1 MGVIRKKTA
10 SRGTEA
16 GTKFHCDV
24 CSVDVTSTVRIS
36 CAHPSCHEYDL
47 CVPCFAAGEKSKNH
61 DPSSHPFQ
69 VIEQNSVPIF
79 QGEWGADEELLL
91 LEGAE
96 IYGLGSWADIADHIG
111 GYRSKDEVRD
121 HYIDTYINSSNFPLP
136 DRADPDDHSLQQAIP
151 KDEFQSRKKRRIEE
165 RKEAAKAAPP
175 TTPKQKP
182 TASVPACHEVQGY
195 MPGRLEFETEFLND
209 AEEAVQHMAFEP
221 GAGIGA
227 NGEVDAETELKMT
240 VVDIYNSRLTART
253 ERKKVL
259 FEHNLLEY
267 RKNTALEKKRSK
279 EERDLLNKAKPL
291 ARMMNQKDF
300 EELNK
305 GLEYEHNLRLAIGQL
320 QEWRQMGI
328 GDLKTGEKYEQD
340 KQQRAQRLLPQGS
353 FDRFA
358 SARPK
363 QNQISETPSAAL
375 QLITPEL
382 PLRLQTAA
390 NPHKQPESDNAP
402 MNDFDRLFAINGD
415 AAPPTPAKT
424 KYIIQPLS
432 GVSPWKLD
440 SEGAADLHLLTS
452 EETEICNVL
461 RLMPKPYLVI
471 KETLLK
477 EAMKQGGNLK
487 KKDARTI
494 CKIEGTKTSRIYDFM
509 VHSGWINKS

>member
-36 CAHPSCHEYDL
+36 CAHPSCPEYDL
-47 CVPCFAAGEKSKNH
+47 CVPCFGAGELSKNH
-61 DPSSHPFQ
+61 DPATHPFQ

-79 QGEWGADEELLL
+79 QEDWGADEELLL

-121 HYIDTYINSSNFPLP
+121 HYIETFVYGSHFPLP
-136 DRADPDDHSLQQAIP
+136 DRADPEDSSLQKSIS
-151 KDEFQSRKKRRIEE
+151 KEEFHTRKKRRIEE
-165 RKEAAKAAPP
+165 RKDAAKAAPP

-195 MPGRLEFETEFLND
+195 MPGRLEFETEFLNE

-221 GAGIGA
+221 GAGIGP

-253 ERKKVL
+253 ERKKIL

-267 RKNTALEKKRSK
+267 RKNTAHEKKRSK
-279 EERDLLNKAKPL
+279 EERELLNKAKPL
-291 ARMMNQKDF
+291 ARMMNRKDF
-300 EELNK
+300 DDLNK
-305 GLEYEHNLRLAIGQL
+305 GLEYEHNLRLAISQL

-328 GDLKTGEKYEQD
+328 GDLKAGEKYEQD
-340 KQQRAQRLLPQGS
+340 KQNRVQKMLPQGS

-363 QNQISETPSAAL
+363 QTQPPETSTGAI
-375 QLITPEL
+375 QLTTPEL
-382 PLRLQTAA
+382 PLRFQK
-390 NPHKQPESDNAP
+390 PSKPSEPEP
-402 MNDFDRLFAINGD
+402 ENDFDRMFAIDGD
-415 AAPPTPAKT
+415 SAPSQPAKT
-424 KYIIQPLS
+424 KFVVQPLS
-432 GVSPWKLD
+432 GVSAWKLD
-440 SEGAADLHLLTS
+440 NEGAADLHLLTT
-452 EETEICNVL
+452 EEVELCNAL
-461 RLMPKPYLVI
+461 HLMPKPYLVV

-477 EAMKQGGNLK
+477 EAMKQGGTLK

-509 VHSGWINKS
+509 VHSGWINKG

>member
-36 CAHPSCHEYDL
+36 CAHPACPEYDL
-47 CVPCFAAGEKSKNH
+47 CVPCFAAGELSKNH
-61 DPSSHPFQ
+61 DPATHPFQ

-79 QGEWGADEELLL
+79 QEDWGADEELLL

-121 HYIDTYINSSNFPLP
+121 HYIETFVYGGHFPLP
-136 DRADPDDHSLQQAIP
+136 DRADPDDSSLQESIS
-151 KDEFQSRKKRRIEE
+151 KEEFQTRKKRRIEE

-195 MPGRLEFETEFLND
+195 MPGRLEFETEFLNE

-221 GAGIGA
+221 GAGIGP

-253 ERKKVL
+253 ERKKIL

-267 RKNTALEKKRSK
+267 RKNTAQEKKRSK

-291 ARMMNQKDF
+291 ARMMNRKDF
-300 EELNK
+300 EDLNK
-305 GLEYEHNLRLAIGQL
+305 GLEYEHNLRLAIAQL

-328 GDLKTGEKYEQD
+328 GDLKAGEKYEQD
-340 KQQRAQRLLPQGS
+340 KQTRVQRMLPQGS

-363 QNQISETPSAAL
+363 QPQPSETPTSAT
-375 QLITPEL
+375 QLTTPEL
-382 PLRLQTAA
+382 PLRFQKPS
-390 NPHKQPESDNAP
+390 NPSKPSEPEP
-402 MNDFDRLFAINGD
+402 ENDFDRMFAINGD
-415 AAPPTPAKT
+415 SAPPQPAKT
-424 KYIIQPLS
+424 KFVVQPLS
-432 GVSPWKLD
+432 GVSAWKLD
-440 SEGAADLHLLTS
+440 SEGAADLHLLTA
-452 EETEICNVL
+452 EEIDVCNAL
-461 RLMPKPYLVI
+461 HLMPKPYLVV

-477 EAMKQGGNLK
+477 EAMKQGGTLK

-509 VHSGWINKS
+509 VHSGWINKG

>member
-24 CSVDVTSTVRIS
+24 CSADVTSTVRIS
-36 CAHPSCHEYDL
+36 CAHPNCHEYDL

-79 QGEWGADEELLL
+79 QDEWGADEELLL

-121 HYIDTYINSSNFPLP
+121 HYIDTFVNSSNFPLP
-136 DRADPDDHSLQQAIP
+136 DRADPDDHSLQDAIP
-151 KDEFQSRKKRRIEE
+151 KEDFQARKKRRIEE

-221 GAGIGA
+221 GAGIGL
-227 NGEVDAETELKMT
+227 NGEVDAENELKMT

-253 ERKKVL
+253 ERKKIL

-291 ARMMNQKDF
+291 ARMMNEKDF
-300 EELNK
+300 DDLNK
-305 GLEYEHNLRLAIGQL
+305 GLEYEHNLRLAIAQL

-328 GDLKTGEKYEQD
+328 GDLKAGEKYEQD

-358 SARPK
+358 GARPK
-363 QNQISETPSAAL
+363 QNQISETPTAAI
-375 QLITPEL
+375 QLTTPEL
-382 PLRLQTAA
+382 PVRLQSAA
-390 NPHKQPESDNAP
+390 NPHKLPDLADVTP
-402 MNDFDRLFAINGD
+402 NDFDQFLFGD
-415 AAPPTPAKT
+415 AAPPPPAKT
-424 KYIIQPLS
+424 KYVVQPLS

-440 SEGAADLHLLTS
+440 NEGAADLHLLTK
-452 EETEICNVL
+452 EETEVCNML
-461 RLMPKPYLVI
+461 RLMPKPYLVV
-471 KETLLK
+471 KETMLK

-487 KKDARTI
+487 KKDARAI
-494 CKIEGTKTSRIYDFM
+494 CKIEGTKTGRIYDFM
-509 VHSGWINKS
+509 VHSGWISKG